1 MTTTAPQASAIETG
15 MPRSAVVAATAFALA
30 GALRLTAATVQL
42 DLSAGFA
49 VFFFVVAAGQI
60 GYGILVG
67 IGARRATTTFT
78 ATAAMVLTLALVGL
92 WLVATTA
99 TTPVYPLMTGPYPV
113 DVIDLGT
120 AVLELTSV
128 VALCKSVP
136 QPARRRVTW
145 GLVGLV
151 ALAWLVWVAIV
162 VTNGLLD

>member
-1 MTTTAPQASAIETG
+1 MATTTPQVPTIGTS
-15 MPRSAVVAATAFALA
+15 MPHSGVVAATAFALA

-60 GYGILVG
+60 GYGILLG
-67 IGARRATTTFT
+67 IGAHRAMTTFT
-78 ATAAMVLTLALVGL
+78 ATAAMVITLALVGL

-128 VALCKSVP
+128 VALCKSLP

-145 GLVGLV
+145 TLVGLV
-151 ALAWLVWVAIV
+151 ALVWLAWVAIV